1 MWGFVNCSRHF
12 SSFGVPKVVLH
23 DASLLVQTTE
33 KLGLLVGAGEGKST
47 IIKLLAG
54 IDQPDAGHVLRDRNG
69 WPLGYGGAF
78 RAELS
83 GEENINNVAA
93 LAGLDAPSYSAF
105 CADFSELGE
114 AYFHPLS
121 LYTGRMRGRLA
132 FAATFGIPAST
143 YLADEKVAIGDDHF
157 KKKCASALRERLKS
171 CGLILVAS
179 NPRATKEFCDSHAV
193 VLRGKIIRCES
204 HDEAKAMFT
213 AGMDEGAEDE
223 IADEELASFDLA

>member
-1 MWGFVNCSRHF
+1 
-12 SSFGVPKVVLH
+12 
-23 DASLLVQTTE
+23 
-33 KLGLLVGAGEGKST
+33 
-47 IIKLLAG
+47 
-54 IDQPDAGHVLRDRNG
+54 
-69 WPLGYGGAF
+69 
-78 RAELS
+78 
-83 GEENINNVAA
+83 
-93 LAGLDAPSYSAF
+93 
-105 CADFSELGE
+105 
-114 AYFHPLS
+114 
-121 LYTGRMRGRLA
+121 MRGRLA

-143 YLADEKVAIGDDHF
+143 YLADENVASGDDHF

>member
-1 MWGFVNCSRHF
+1 MWGFVNCHRHF
-12 SSFGVPKVVLH
+12 SSFGVPKVVLD

-33 KLGLLVGAGEGKST
+33 KLGLLVPAGEGKST

-54 IDQPDAGHVLRDRNG
+54 IDQPDSGYVLRDKGG
-69 WPLGYGGAF
+69 WPLGYAGAF
-78 RAELS
+78 HAKLT

-93 LAGLDAPSYSAF
+93 IVGLDATAYSAF

-114 AYFHPLS
+114 AYFHPLA
-121 LYTGRMRGRLA
+121 LYTGRMRGQLA

-143 YLADEKVAIGDDHF
+143 YLADEKLAVGDEHF
-157 KKKCASALRERLKS
+157 KKKCALALRERLKS

-179 NPRATKEFCDSHAV
+179 NPRATEEFCDSHAV
-193 VLRGKIIRCES
+193 LLRGKIIRCAS
-204 HDEAKAMFT
+204 HEEAKTLFT
-213 AGMDEGAEDE
+213 ASMDQGGDDE